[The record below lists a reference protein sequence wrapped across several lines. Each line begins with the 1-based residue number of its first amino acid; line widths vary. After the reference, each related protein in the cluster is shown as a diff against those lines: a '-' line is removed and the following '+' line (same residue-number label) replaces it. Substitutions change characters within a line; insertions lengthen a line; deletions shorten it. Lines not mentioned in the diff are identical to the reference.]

1 MFGAGPQKL
10 IVLIAILV
18 AVWYGFRY
26 IGRLAAE
33 RRALERAAGTR
44 GRMRPRGSRRVEDM
58 VKCALCGD
66 YVPATG
72 VGSCDRAN
80 CPSR

>member
-1 MFGAGPQKL
+1 MSGASFEKIL
-10 IVLIAILV
+10 LLIAIV
-18 AVWYGFRY
+18 TVVWYGIRW

-33 RRALERAAGTR
+33 RKALQ
-44 GRMRPRGSRRVEDM
+44 RMAKRKPPTQRSVEDM
-58 VKCALCGD
+58 VKCRLCGD

-72 VGSCDRAN
+72 VASCAKTD